1 MTTYDFDA
9 PVERHGTDCLKFDC
23 AESRHRSP
31 ELLSLWVADMDFRTA
46 PEILEAM
53 KQRVDH
59 GIFGYTE
66 PQQPFFDAV
75 TCWHADRY
83 GWEPQREW
91 AVVTP
96 GVVFALA
103 MAVRAFSQPGDCVLV
118 QQPVY
123 YPFTEVVED
132 NGRRVLNVPLVL
144 APDSSGYSIDFEAFE
159 VAVQQHKPAL
169 FLLCNPHNPGGRVW
183 TRAELERLASICL
196 EHGVAMVSDEIH
208 QDFAR
213 PGYEHCSLATLGPR
227 VLEHSVIC
235 TSPSK
240 TFNLAGTQVSNIF
253 IPNPQ
258 LRTAFKRQVAA
269 AGYSQAN
276 TLGLVACQAAY
287 EHGGPWL
294 TALKEY
300 LEGNWALLKRH
311 LAEHAPHLCLV
322 ESQST
327 YLAWID
333 CRALGLYGRELRQL
347 VEDEAGLWL
356 DLGSMFGK
364 DGDGFIRINIATQRS
379 YLQRALTQLTD
390 AISKRV

>member
-1 MTTYDFDA
+1 MTIYDFDS

-53 KQRVDH
+53 ARRVEH

-66 PQQPFFDAV
+66 PQEPYFNAV
-75 TCWHADRY
+75 TRWHAERY

-91 AVVTP
+91 TVVTP

-103 MAVRAFSQPGDCVLV
+103 MAVKAFSQPGDCVLI

-123 YPFTEVVED
+123 YPFKEVVED
-132 NGRRVLNVPLVL
+132 NGRTVLNVPLVL
-144 APDSSGYSIDFEAFE
+144 AQGSSSYSIDFEAFE
-159 VAVQQHKPAL
+159 AAVEQHKPAL

-183 TRAELERLASICL
+183 TRAELQQLADICL
-196 EHGVAMVSDEIH
+196 RHGVVMVSDEIH

-213 PGYEHCSLATLGPR
+213 PGSEHCSLAALGPQ
-227 VLEHSVIC
+227 VLEGSVIC

-253 IPNPQ
+253 IANPQ
-258 LRTAFKRQVAA
+258 LRAAFKQQVAA
-269 AGYSQAN
+269 AGYSQGN

-294 TALKEY
+294 AELKEY
-300 LEGNWALLKRH
+300 LEDNWQLLSEH
-311 LAEHAPHLCLV
+311 LARHAPQLRLMQ
-322 ESQST
+322 SQST

-333 CRALGLYGRELRQL
+333 CRALGLYGRELRHL
-347 VEDEAGLWL
+347 AEDEARLWL

-379 YLQRALTQLTD
+379 YLKQALTQLTD
-390 AISKRV
+390 AIARL

>member
-1 MTTYDFDA
+1 MTTYDFDTA
-9 PVERHGTDCLKFDC
+9 VERHGTDCLKFDC

-46 PEILEAM
+46 PEILEAL
-53 KQRVDH
+53 QRRVEH

-66 PQQPFFDAV
+66 PQQPYFSAV
-75 TCWHADRY
+75 ARWHAERY
-83 GWEPQREW
+83 GWEPRREW

-103 MAVRAFSQPGDCVLV
+103 MAVKAFSKPGDCVLV

-144 APDSSGYSIDFEAFE
+144 AADGGSYAIDFAAFE
-159 VAVQQHKPAL
+159 AAVAEHKPAL

-183 TRAELERLASICL
+183 TRSELERLAVICL
-196 EHGVAMVSDEIH
+196 EHGVIMVSDEIH

-213 PGYEHCSLATLGPR
+213 PGYEHCSLATLGPH
-227 VLEHSVIC
+227 VLERAVIC

-253 IPNPQ
+253 IANPQ
-258 LRTAFKRQVAA
+258 LREAFKRQVAA
-269 AGYSQAN
+269 AGYSQGN

-294 TALKEY
+294 AALKEY
-300 LEGNWALLKRH
+300 LEGNWQLLREH
-311 LAEHAPHLCLV
+311 LAQHAPQLRLM

-333 CRALGLYGRELRQL
+333 CRALGLYGRELRRL

-356 DLGSMFGK
+356 DLGTMFGK
-364 DGDGFIRINIATQRS
+364 DGDGFIRINIATQRR
-379 YLQRALTQLTD
+379 YLHQALTQLTD
-390 AISKRV
+390 ALPSR